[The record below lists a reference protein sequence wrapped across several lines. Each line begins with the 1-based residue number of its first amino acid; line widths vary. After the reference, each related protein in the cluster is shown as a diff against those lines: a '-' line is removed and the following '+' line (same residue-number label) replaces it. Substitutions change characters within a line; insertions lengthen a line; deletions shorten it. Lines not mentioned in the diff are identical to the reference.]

1 MENENMTN
9 HGSGLHDLAL
19 QVRRTISL
27 LNDCS
32 EQMKEAQVA
41 LTESFKRRDSAE
53 AMLTH
58 LKFKRHANG
67 VWVNTEL

>member
-1 MENENMTN
+1 MENQNMTN
-9 HGSGLHDLAL
+9 PGSGVHDLAL

-32 EQMKEAQVA
+32 EQMREAQTA
-41 LTESFKRRDSAE
+41 LTECLKRRDSAE
-53 AMLTH
+53 AMLRS
-58 LKFKRHANG
+58 LKFIQHGNG

>member
-1 MENENMTN
+1 MANTFD
-9 HGSGLHDLAL
+9 DLAQ
-19 QVRRTISL
+19 QVRETISVL
-27 LNDCS
+27 RDCS
-32 EQMKEAQVA
+32 QQMKEAQVA

-58 LKFKRHANG
+58 LKFKRHANN